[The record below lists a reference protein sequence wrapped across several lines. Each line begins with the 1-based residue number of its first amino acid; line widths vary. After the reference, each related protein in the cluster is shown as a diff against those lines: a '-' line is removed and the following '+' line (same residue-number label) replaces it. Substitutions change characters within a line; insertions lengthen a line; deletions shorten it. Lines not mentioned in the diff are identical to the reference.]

1 MGVARQY
8 CGQLG
13 KQDNC
18 QVAVSV
24 SLATE
29 RGSVPIDWRL
39 YLPKEWA
46 RDRRRRKRAGVP
58 EELKFQTQPQIALE
72 QIRAAKAA
80 GVPIG
85 MVLADAGYG
94 NETAWRE
101 ALGEMESEYCVGCNR
116 SPRYGQPARG
126 LCPPS
131 ARTKSGVPGHAGSV
145 WRAPH
150 RSV

>member
-18 QVAVSV
+18 QVAVSL
-24 SLATE
+24 SLSTE
-29 RGSVPIDWRL
+29 SGSVPIDWRL
-39 YLPKEWA
+39 YLPEKWA
-46 RDRRRRKRAGVP
+46 KDRRRRKTAGVP
-58 EELKFQTQPQIALE
+58 EELKFETKPQIALE

-80 GVPIG
+80 GVAVG
-85 MVLADAGYG
+85 VVLADAGYG

-101 ALGEMESEYCVGCNR
+101 ALEGMGLKYCVGVQ
-116 SPRYGQPARG
+116 SVTTVWVAGRG
-126 LCPPS
+126 LCP
-131 ARTKSGVPGHAGSV
+131 ARPKTKSGVLRHAGSV
-145 WRAPH
+145 WRVPL